1 MKNFNFVAIII
12 AIVAPFVK
20 LFPAWA
26 LKYTKRT
33 NRFAEKFQISAIKE
47 ENYLLK
53 HPQSAAWV
61 GERIWHLQT
70 RKYMF
75 GLRDTRPE
83 LFDAFIC
90 NIDNPIVFDAAYEI
104 VPEEAIKVK
113 GYTLDSNRVIKACN
127 DNVNYLYILEGKQP
141 QSFTVDLVRRL
152 AENRQ
157 QVYFSYLFSKSR
169 WEKLAELDVVLFEQI
184 EKNETAQT
192 CLSFLLKLKDY
203 KPNLSAEQ
211 LSSLALR
218 NSFKDWCNKANPFVV
233 ADKMANYWA
242 EEQNLIAIN
251 DLLRRVI
258 KTKACPERDDTA
270 RRLLHIQSPEGNV
283 YYADSLH
290 LMLNRG
296 IACPLAFNFL
306 LDQDDEANVDL
317 NLSLC
322 IIHELL
328 GKILEQDFERFNE
341 KQKNRLLIALAKN
354 SILSNRMLE
363 KAPNETT
370 KRELL
375 DFLEEQA
382 QAKWFIPRLGGHI
395 TEDNIRII
403 ENYYKTGKLY
413 GKIQDMTFKDQ
424 RWGDIFVTHNWYDD
438 EHKLKLMQSVFIA
451 EILKFMQKYGITQAQ
466 FEALLTGPKANLAPE
481 AKLYLKK

>member
-1 MKNFNFVAIII
+1 MKIFDFMALFI
-12 AIVAPFVK
+12 AIVAPIVK
-20 LFPAWA
+20 KFPTWA
-26 LKYTKRT
+26 VKYTKNT
-33 NRFAEKFQISAIKE
+33 NPYAEVFQLSAAE
-47 ENYLLK
+47 EEKYLLT
-53 HPQSAAWV
+53 HPHSAEWI
-61 GERIWHLQT
+61 GLRRWHLQT
-70 RKYMF
+70 RKYF
-75 GLRDTRPE
+75 FKNKHAHPE
-83 LFDAFIC
+83 IFEAFMRYINN
-90 NIDNPIVFDAAYEI
+90 NIVYDAAYEF
-104 VPEEAIKVK
+104 VPEDAVK
-113 GYTLDSNRVIKACN
+113 AKSYTLDTNRVIKACN
-127 DNVNYLYILEGKQP
+127 DNINCLYILADKQP
-141 QSFTVDLVRRL
+141 QTFSVSAVRELRDDVKE
-152 AENRQ
+152 A
-157 QVYFSYLFSKSR
+157 YFSYLFTKCR
-169 WEKLAELDVVLFEQI
+169 WEKLMELDVVLFEEI
-184 EKNETAQT
+184 AKSKIAES
-192 CLSFLLKLKDY
+192 CLSFIMGLKDY
-203 KPNLSAEQ
+203 TPRLSPEQ
-211 LSSLALR
+211 LATLGDKFER
-218 NSFKDWCNKANPFVV
+218 WCEANPFVV

-296 IACPLAFNFL
+296 IACPLAFKFL

-328 GKILEQDFERFNE
+328 GKILKQDFECFNE

-354 SILSNRMLE
+354 SILSKEMLE

-370 KRELL
+370 QRELL
-375 DFLEEQA
+375 DILEEQA

-395 TEDNIRII
+395 TADDIRII

-424 RWGDIFVTHNWYDD
+424 RWVDIFVTHNWYDD

-466 FEALLTGPKANLAPE
+466 FEALLTGKNANLAPE

>member
-33 NRFAEKFQISAIKE
+33 NRFSEKFQISAIKE

-169 WEKLAELDVVLFEQI
+169 WEKLAELDVVLFEQT
-184 EKNETAQT
+184 KKSETAES
-192 CLSFLLKLKDY
+192 CLSFLMGRQDY
-203 KPNLSAEQ
+203 TPNLSPEQ
-211 LSSLALR
+211 LITLGD
-218 NSFKDWCNKANPFVV
+218 KYEKWCQNANPINV
-233 ADKMANYWA
+233 ANKMATYWA
-242 EEQNLIAIN
+242 NIQDFQAI
-251 DLLRRVI
+251 DKLLHRVLETEASQ
-258 KTKACPERDDTA
+258 KRDDLA
-270 RRLLHIQSPEGNV
+270 RELLKMIPEDV
-283 YYADSLH
+283 SYYADDIIL
-290 LMLNRG
+290 LLDFG
-296 IACPLAFNFL
+296 IACPFAFKYLFNKAT
-306 LDQDDEANVDL
+306 ANVDF
-317 NLSLC
+317 NLDLC
-322 IIHELL
+322 I
-328 GKILEQDFERFNE
+328 EQKVENRISIRDFERFNV
-341 KQKNRLLIALAKN
+341 KQKEKLLIALAKDDV
-354 SILSNRMLE
+354 LSQTMLE
-363 KAPNETT
+363 KAPNIAT
-370 KRELL
+370 KKELL
-375 DFLEEQA
+375 DILEEKA
-382 QAKWFIPRLGGHI
+382 QLKWFQPLLGGYI

-413 GKIQDMTFKDQ
+413 GKIQDMTFNDQ
-424 RWGDIFVTHNWYDD
+424 RWVDIFVTHNWYDD
-438 EHKLKLMQSVFIA
+438 EHKLKLMQCVFIA

-466 FEALLTGPKANLAPE
+466 FEALLTGKNANLAPE